1 MAREIEK
8 KSLNPYFLVHANC
21 MDDLSQTRNT
31 TAVADDY
38 NSVVLGDAVE
48 GFSYQNINQA
58 FQLIMKTGCPLYA
71 LGKGKY
77 YQDCG
82 ELNLD
87 VGRYF
92 PDYLLTYLGFFCLAR

>member
-1 MAREIEK
+1 MAGEIQK
-8 KSLNPYFLVHANC
+8 KSLKPYFLVHANC
-21 MDDLSQTRNT
+21 MDDLNQTGNT
-31 TAVADDY
+31 TVEDDY

-48 GFSYQNINQA
+48 QFSYRNLNQA

-92 PDYLLTYLGFFCLAR
+92 PIYLLTYLGFFCLAR